1 MMQHYIDAV
10 NPESP
15 RRYLSSPMIAAIA
28 VGAVLMLVIAVL
40 VGFEIGQSVLTG
52 APSSAVSTAAASSP
66 VAVPSGT
73 PAVESE
79 PTESPEPEPVI
90 TSAAPTAPRPTYVPL
105 TPIVP
110 VTQTPLPEVSF
121 AEVQPPPPP
130 PPAEAPEELPPAPP
144 SPTPEPTCPADKG
157 VTLTIVKA
165 ELDPIATSASHDV
178 FRLTFVL
185 DNKFSVPVNIRV
197 HENLKATAVRA
208 DGVEVGTGYVPLPEI
223 YEEVP
228 PGRRTFAMEGGDYVM
243 TQQRFGSSIASFKLS
258 GSAWLHTDT
267 WDRENS
273 MFCEYKGLSFGKP
286 LQGYWASS

>member
-1 MMQHYIDAV
+1 
-10 NPESP
+10 
-15 RRYLSSPMIAAIA
+15 MIAVIA
-28 VGAVLMLVIAVL
+28 VGAVLVLVIAVL
-40 VGFEIGQSVLTG
+40 VGFRIGQSVLTG
-52 APSSAVSTAAASSP
+52 APSSAVSTGRPSP

-73 PAVESE
+73 PTVESE

-105 TPIVP
+105 TPTVP

-121 AEVQPPPPP
+121 AEVQPLPPP
-130 PPAEAPEELPPAPP
+130 PPAEAPEELPAAPP

-185 DNKFSVPVNIRV
+185 DNKFSVPVSIRV
-197 HENLKATAVRA
+197 GETLEATAVRD
-208 DGVEVGTGYVPLPEI
+208 DGAEMGTGNVTLPEP

-228 PGRRTFAMEGGDYVM
+228 PGRRTFAMEGNDYVM
-243 TQQRFGSSIASFKLS
+243 TQQTGSSIASFKLS
-258 GSAWLHTDT
+258 GSAWLYTNT
-267 WDRENS
+267 WDTENS
-273 MFCEYKGLSFGKP
+273 MSCEYKGLSFGKP
-286 LQGYWASS
+286 LQGYWPSS